1 MIRLVKQDLL
11 DLDDSLNRNDHR
23 RSLVSWDKNPNMAD
37 AGLFDELIE
46 FFRVLG
52 VDQSA
57 ATC

>member
-1 MIRLVKQDLL
+1 MIRRVKQDLL
-11 DLDDSLNRNDHR
+11 DLGDSLNRNDHR
-23 RSLVSWDKNPNMAD
+23 RILVSWDKTPNMTD

-52 VDQSA
+52 VDQGA